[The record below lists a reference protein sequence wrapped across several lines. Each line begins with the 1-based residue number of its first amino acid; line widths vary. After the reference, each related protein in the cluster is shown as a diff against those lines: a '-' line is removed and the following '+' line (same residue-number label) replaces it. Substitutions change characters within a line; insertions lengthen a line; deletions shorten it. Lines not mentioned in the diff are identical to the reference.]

1 MFSFVPFLR
10 RTGKEDVFVELLLV
24 VVGVLEVDVVVVE
37 DDRDEDGDI
46 YDDKD
51 TIAAERGE
59 GFSDDCDVIPDEA
72 CESNKLFSSDKSII
86 EDDEGFLFFE
96 ELSIVVAVV
105 VATAVAVDD
114 DEVVLLFDS
123 TTLLSS
129 DFTLNL
135 FLSYQQEEEY

>member
-1 MFSFVPFLR
+1 M
-10 RTGKEDVFVELLLV
+10 FVELLLV

-72 CESNKLFSSDKSII
+72 CESNKLLSSDKSII

-96 ELSIVVAVV
+96 ELSIVV
-105 VATAVAVDD
+105 VAVDD
-114 DEVVLLFDS
+114 DDDDEVVDEVVLLFDS